1 MVEKR
6 KYKRATVK
14 MKVIISND
22 TQNKKMG
29 TVIDISKN
37 GMFVQ
42 TEDAPEVK
50 GALVASIDA
59 ENFGKVIWV
68 EGHVVR
74 RISTGIGVMFTNT
87 DEKGLNNLLDSM
99 SAVS

>member
-6 KYKRATVK
+6 KYKRAAVK
-14 MKVIISND
+14 MKVLISND
-22 TQNKKMG
+22 TQNTKMG
-29 TVIDISKN
+29 TVIDISKG

-50 GALVASIDA
+50 GALMASIDA

-74 RISTGIGVMFTNT
+74 RTGTGIGLMFTNT
-87 DEKGLNNLLDSM
+87 DEKGLDNLLTSM
-99 SAVS
+99 SAML